1 MHGDRERNIRA
12 GEVMLQ
18 TEMMVYVDYKQLYEE
33 QLAKNA
39 GLETLVA
46 TLRKENHNLRL
57 SDARLPNSGYDWL
70 INLQYRNKA
79 MGAQL
84 KDFKS
89 GETYVKMQADHKAA
103 LAAKDRD
110 IKKLKL
116 ELADAHRQVVDVRKI
131 YETIEADL
139 LKEHAKE
146 VLRLNSV
153 TKALEK
159 KLLETQIMLDAERVK
174 FREKCKELY
183 EVKTALEEEQGK
195 NQKLHAQINR
205 DFENSSLSSSQKPNY
220 KKITNNRERTGKK
233 PGGQPGHEGHSI
245 KPHTPTNIVN
255 IPVPDIYSDIE
266 KFEPTGRVITKQ
278 VVDIELNLIVNEYR
292 TPEYRNKSTGQFVH
306 AEFPAGAVNAV
317 NYGGKIKSLAFLLNN
332 RYNVATEK
340 VSELISELTHGEL
353 NISTGMINGLA
364 KEFSKKTEAEQK
376 KAYADILLSP
386 VMNVDLTTAKV
397 NGKQMYVLVCA
408 TPAGIL
414 YFAKEHKGHASV
426 QGTPVF
432 EYFGILVHDHD
443 TTYYKYGTLHQEC
456 LEHILRYLK
465 DSMQNEPNLTWNAQ
479 MRELIRG
486 MIHFRN
492 GLGLEPKKNP
502 DKLFPEKVKGFER
515 RYDEILE
522 LAKREYEYE
531 PPSKYYLEGMNLYER
546 MEKYKSSHLLFLHD
560 WRVPHTNNLSERLLR
575 IFKRKQHQMMTFRSF
590 ENLEYFCN
598 VLGPIEMMRGA
609 GKNLYEGA
617 AEIFERP
624 VKKAGRAAS

>member
-1 MHGDRERNIRA
+1 
-12 GEVMLQ
+12 MLQ
-18 TEMMVYVDYKQLYEE
+18 TEMVVYVDYKQLYEE
-33 QLAKNA
+33 LRAKHA
-39 GLETLVA
+39 EQETLIA
-46 TLRKENHNLRL
+46 SLRKENHVLRL

-70 INLQYRNKA
+70 MNLQYRNKA
-79 MGAQL
+79 MSAQL

-89 GETYVKMQADHKAA
+89 GEIYVKMQSDHKSA
-103 LAAKDRD
+103 LAEKDRE

-139 LKEHAKE
+139 LKEHARELSKK
-146 VLRLNSV
+146 NSEI
-153 TKALEK
+153 KALEK
-159 KLLETQIMLDAERVK
+159 KLLETQIMLDTERAK
-174 FREKCKELY
+174 YREKCKELY
-183 EVKTALEEEQGK
+183 EVKTELDEEQGK
-195 NQKLHAQINR
+195 NMKLQAQINR
-205 DFENSSLSSSQKPNY
+205 DYENSAIPSSQKPNH
-220 KKITNNRERTGKK
+220 KKITNNREKTGKK
-233 PGGQPGHEGHSI
+233 PGGQPGHKGYSI
-245 KPHTPTNIVN
+245 KPHTPTNVIN
-255 IPVPDIYSDIE
+255 IPAPGIYGDIE
-266 KFEPTGRVITKQ
+266 KYEPTGRVITKQ
-278 VVDIELNLIVNEYR
+278 IVDIELNLIVNEYR
-292 TPEYRNKSTGQFVH
+292 TPEYRDLKSGMYVH
-306 AEFPAGAVNAV
+306 AELPAGAVNAV

-376 KAYADILLSP
+376 KAFVDIQLSP
-386 VMNVDLTTAKV
+386 VMNVDLTTATV

-408 TPAGIL
+408 TPNGIL

-426 QGTPVF
+426 EGTPVF
-432 EYFGILVHDHD
+432 DYFGILVHDHD
-443 TTYYKYGTLHQEC
+443 TTYYKYGILHQEC

-465 DSMQNEPNLTWNAQ
+465 DSIQNEPNLTWNIK
-479 MRELIRG
+479 MRELIRE

-492 GLGLEPKKNP
+492 GLGPTPKKNP

-522 LAKREYEYE
+522 LAKQEYEYE
-531 PPSKYYLEGMNLYER
+531 PPSKYYEDGMNLYER

-575 IFKRKQHQMMTFRSF
+575 IFKRKQQQMMTFRSF
-590 ENLEYFCN
+590 ENLEHFCN
-598 VLGPIEMMRGA
+598 ALGPIEMMRSA

-617 AEIFERP
+617 AEIFERSA
-624 VKKAGRAAS
+624 KKAG